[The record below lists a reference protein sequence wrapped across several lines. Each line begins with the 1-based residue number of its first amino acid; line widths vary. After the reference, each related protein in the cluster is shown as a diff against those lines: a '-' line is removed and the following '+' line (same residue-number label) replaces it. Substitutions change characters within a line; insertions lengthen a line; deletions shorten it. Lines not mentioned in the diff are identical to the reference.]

1 VALFVDIVSFYVSNV
16 FNKGL
21 NRSYGGALDIMGET
35 VWVEGNPIKVII
47 DPIGMTSNIGP
58 GGKNRDAKT
67 VIFMKREDVMSR
79 SIEKGDKVSV
89 QHGTEVIKLRINSIE
104 DDRTDLLELV
114 CGSVSTGAIPR

>member
-1 VALFVDIVSFYVSNV
+1 
-16 FNKGL
+16 
-21 NRSYGGALDIMGET
+21 MGET

-47 DPIGMTSNIGP
+47 DPIGMTTNVGL

-67 VIFMKREDVMSR
+67 IIFMKREDVMSR

-89 QHGTEVIKLRINSIE
+89 QHGTEIIKLRINSIE